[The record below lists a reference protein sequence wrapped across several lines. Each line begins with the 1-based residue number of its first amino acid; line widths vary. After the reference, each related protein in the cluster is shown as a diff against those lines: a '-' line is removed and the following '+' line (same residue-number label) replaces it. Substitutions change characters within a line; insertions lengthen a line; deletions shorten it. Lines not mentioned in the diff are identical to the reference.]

1 MNMKK
6 TILIVDDEISIR
18 FILESTLKENFSVIS
33 FENGKE
39 ALQYLQKGN
48 IPDLVICDLQM
59 PEMNGFS
66 FIKTL
71 KQSGFF
77 EDIPIIVLSG
87 IEESSEKIICFSLG
101 VDDYIIKPFNPEE
114 ILARIQRRIHS
125 RDNILNRLGY

>member
-1 MNMKK
+1 MKK
-6 TILIVDDEISIR
+6 TILVVDDEISIR
-18 FILESTLKENFSVIS
+18 FILESTLKENFTVVS

-39 ALQYLQKGN
+39 ALAYLQEGN
-48 IPDLVICDLQM
+48 MPDLVICDLQM

-66 FIKTL
+66 FIKNM

-87 IEESSEKIICFSLG
+87 IEESSEKIICFDMG
-101 VDDYIIKPFNPEE
+101 VDDYIIKPFNPDE
-114 ILARIQRRIHS
+114 IRARVQRRIHS